1 MKALALISGG
11 LDSILAIKV
20 VQEAG
25 IEVEAIHF
33 LIPFL
38 QTPDTV
44 NGVGNAANAA
54 RQLNVQL
61 HYQKC
66 GNDYLEMIGKP
77 QHGYGKRMNP
87 CVDCRIYTFKVAAQK
102 MKDIGAT
109 FLVTGEVF
117 DQRPNS
123 QRLDA
128 LDITA
133 RDAGLKDLVLRPLS
147 AKLLRP
153 TIPENQ
159 GWIDRTRLLDIKGR
173 GRNQQ
178 IELAAKY
185 GITNYPAPAGGCL
198 LTNEEY
204 SLKVKDL
211 LEHDGK
217 LTINAINLL
226 RLGRHLRLSPNVKI
240 IIGKDQTENEAIRS
254 STTPET
260 IHLEL
265 ADFAGPLTMYI
276 GNPEENL
283 INLAA
288 AITAG
293 YGHIPADTDI
303 KVNIT
308 GGPKKE
314 LFVKPLSREVFK
326 KYFIYAVD

>member
-11 LDSILAIKV
+11 LDSILAVKV

-25 IEVEAIHF
+25 IEVETIHF
-33 LIPFL
+33 MIPFL
-38 QTPDTV
+38 QTPDTI
-44 NGVGNAANAA
+44 NGEGHAAHAA
-54 RQLNVQL
+54 RQLNVKL

-66 GNDYLEMIGKP
+66 GEDYLDMIGKP

-87 CVDCRIYTFKVAAQK
+87 CVDCRIYTFKKAAQK
-102 MKDIGAT
+102 MLEIGAS
-109 FLVTGEVF
+109 FLVTGEVC

-133 RDAGLKDLVLRPLS
+133 RDAGMKDLVLRPLS

-153 TIPENQ
+153 TIPEEQ

-173 GRNQQ
+173 GRTQQ

-211 LEHDGK
+211 LEHEGK
-217 LTINAINLL
+217 LTMYSINLL
-226 RLGRHLRLSPNVKI
+226 RFGRHMRLRKPPLRK
-240 IIGKDQTENEAIRS
+240 RFFS
-254 STTPET
+254 SWP
-260 IHLEL
+260 ISLDL
-265 ADFAGPLTMYI
+265 LRCLPVLPRKA
-276 GNPEENL
+276 
-283 INLAA
+283 
-288 AITAG
+288 
-293 YGHIPADTDI
+293 
-303 KVNIT
+303 
-308 GGPKKE
+308 
-314 LFVKPLSREVFK
+314 
-326 KYFIYAVD
+326 